1 MLHIVDII
9 MKDKNTH
16 VAVELDVNIKQ
27 VEKLKS
33 EITQLKS
40 ENVEMET
47 KLKIIE
53 DDMNTYK

>member
-1 MLHIVDII
+1 MSISN
-9 MKDKNTH
+9 KWK
-16 VAVELDVNIKQ
+16 KP
-27 VEKLKS
+27 KS

-53 DDMNTYK
+53 DHMNTYKKENVELRVKSSKI